1 VIEARPFEISRHVV
15 WEAYLKV
22 KANRGTAGIDA
33 QSIED
38 FEKDLKGNLYKIWN
52 RMASGSYFPPPV
64 RLVEIPKKK
73 GGTRPLGIP
82 TVADRIAQTV
92 VKDYLEPVVEPKFHE
107 DSYGYRPRRSAL
119 DAVGV
124 ARQRCW
130 QQEWVVDLDIKGF
143 FDNLDH
149 ALVMKAV
156 RFHTDLRWIHLYV
169 ERWLKA
175 PVQLPDGTLRDRP
188 KGSPQGGV
196 VSPLIANLFMHHAFD
211 DWMARHHAHIRFE
224 RYADDVIVH
233 CASKQQAL
241 FVLQQIRERLLECGL
256 ELHPEK
262 TKVVCCRERGR
273 ESAEHKSTFDFL
285 GYTFRPRP
293 AKNRRGEFFTSFLP
307 AVGTSALKA
316 FRDKIRAMQ
325 LPRKWVGASLSDLAE
340 VLNPMIRGWAHY
352 FGAFYRSE
360 CVAALRYLN
369 ETILRWASAKYKGL
383 RRRPARARQWLAAIS
398 RRDPRL
404 FRHWVVGAKPNGW
417 TGRAG

>member
-1 VIEARPFEISRHVV
+1 VIEAKSFEISRHSV

-22 KANRGTAGIDA
+22 KANRGAAGVDE
-33 QSIED
+33 QSIEE
-38 FEKDLKGNLYKIWN
+38 FEKDLKGNLYRIWN
-52 RMASGSYFPPPV
+52 RMSSGSYFPPAV

-107 DSYGYRPRRSAL
+107 DSYGYRPGRSAL

-175 PVQLPDGTLRDRP
+175 PVQLPDGMLRDRP
-188 KGSPQGGV
+188 RGSPQGGV

-211 DWMARHHAHIRFE
+211 DWMARNYPSIRFE

-233 CASKQQAL
+233 CASQRQAL
-241 FVLQQIRERLLECGL
+241 FILHEIRRRLLECGL

-262 TKVVCCRERGR
+262 TKVVWCPNHGQ
-273 ESAEHKSTFDFL
+273 SGGDQPVAFDFL

-293 AKNRRGEFFTSFLP
+293 AKSQRGVFFTGFLP
-307 AVGTSALKA
+307 AVSSSALRA
-316 FRDKIRAMQ
+316 FRSKVRALR
-325 LPRKWVGASLSDLAE
+325 LPTQWVSASLSDLAR
-340 VLNPMIRGWAHY
+340 VLNPMVRGWSHY
-352 FGAFYRSE
+352 FAKFYPSE
-360 CVAALRYLN
+360 CIARLLYLNAALV
-369 ETILRWASAKYKGL
+369 RWACAKYKGF
-383 RRRPARARQWLAAIS
+383 RRRPRRARRWLARIY
-398 RRDPRL
+398 RRDPQL
-404 FRHWVVGAKPNGW
+404 FRHWEIGAKPSGC
-417 TGRAG
+417 AGGAG